1 MRPFL
6 RGAAAL
12 LLAVAG
18 MAHAGPQE
26 AASREEGQK
35 ALATDRDRESYA
47 VGVDVGRSLEPIAG
61 ELDFGALGTEIR
73 QLFAGG
79 KPSLAPDEAQ
89 QVDTALRATLAA
101 GSGMPGAPE
110 SPPALDR
117 AKVGQLVGG
126 YIVGP
131 SLEPIAG
138 DIDMAVF
145 MRGVRD
151 AATGGELAMP
161 AAQVQPVLEA
171 LSARVRDRAQ
181 QAANALAAKNK
192 AEGDA
197 FLAGNRQVKGV
208 FTTPSGL
215 QYMVLRQGNG
225 PRPKPSDTVR
235 VNYEGKL
242 LDGTVFDSSYARG
255 TPAEFPLG
263 GVIPG
268 WTEGLGLMPVGAK
281 YRFWIP
287 GELGYGAKGTPGG
300 PIGPNATL
308 VFDVELLAIPQ

>member
-1 MRPFL
+1 MKSFL
-6 RGAAAL
+6 RGTAAL

-18 MAHAGPQE
+18 PALAGPQDAGSQ
-26 AASREEGQK
+26 AA
-35 ALATDRDRESYA
+35 LDTDHARDSYA
-47 VGVDVGRSLEPIAG
+47 VGVDVGRSLEPIAAQ
-61 ELDFGALGTEIR
+61 LDFASFDRELR
-73 QLFAGG
+73 QLFDSG
-79 KPSLAPDEAQ
+79 KPSLTPPEAQ
-89 QVDTALRATLAA
+89 QVDNALRATLAA

-110 SPPALDR
+110 SPPALDHAR
-117 AKVGQLVGG
+117 VGQLVGG

-131 SLEPIAG
+131 SLAPIAG

-151 AATGGELAMP
+151 AATGKPLALP
-161 AAQVQPVLEA
+161 ADQVQPRLEA
-171 LSARVRDRAQ
+171 FGARVRARAQ
-181 QAANALAAKNK
+181 QAASAVAAEQKV
-192 AEGDA
+192 EGDA
-197 FLAGNRQVKGV
+197 FLAKNRQVKGV

-225 PRPKPSDTVR
+225 PRPKPTDTVR

-242 LDGTVFDSSYARG
+242 LDGTVFDSSYERG
-255 TPAEFPLG
+255 EPAEFPLN

-281 YRFWIP
+281 YRLWIP
-287 GELGYGAKGTPGG
+287 GDLGYGAKGTPGG
-300 PIGPNATL
+300 PIAPNATL

>member
-1 MRPFL
+1 MRSFM
-6 RGAAAL
+6 RGTAAL

-18 MAHAGPQE
+18 MAHGGPQ
-26 AASREEGQK
+26 ADPQA
-35 ALATDRDRESYA
+35 ALATDGARESYA
-47 VGVDVGRSLEPIAG
+47 VGVDVGRSLEPIAA
-61 ELDFGALGTEIR
+61 ELDFDALEKEVRALFDGA
-73 QLFAGG
+73 
-79 KPSLAPDEAQ
+79 KPSLTPAEAQ
-89 QVDTALRATLAA
+89 QVDNALRATLAA
-101 GSGMPGAPE
+101 RSGMPGAPQ
-110 SPPALDR
+110 SPPDLDR
-117 AKVGQLVGG
+117 ARVGQLVGG

-131 SLEPIAG
+131 SLLPIG
-138 DIDMAVF
+138 EDIDMAVF

-151 AATGGELAMP
+151 AASGGELAMP
-161 AAQVQPVLEA
+161 ADQVRPVLEA
-171 LSARVRDRAQ
+171 FGARVRARAQ

-192 AEGDA
+192 AAGDA
-197 FLAGNRQVKGV
+197 FLAQNRTVKGV

-255 TPAEFPLG
+255 TPAEFPLN

-287 GELGYGAKGTPGG
+287 GELAYGAKGTPGG

>member
-1 MRPFL
+1 MTPFL

-18 MAHAGPQE
+18 VAHAGPQD
-26 AASREEGQK
+26 AASQDAR
-35 ALATDRDRESYA
+35 ALATDQDRESYA

-61 ELDFGALGTEIR
+61 QLDFNALDGEIR
-73 QLFAGG
+73 QLFDGG
-79 KPSLAPDEAQ
+79 KPSLSPAEAQ

-101 GSGMPGAPE
+101 QAGMPGAPE
-110 SPPALDR
+110 SPAELDR

-131 SLEPIAG
+131 SLGPIAG
-138 DIDMAVF
+138 EIDMAVF

-171 LSARVRDRAQ
+171 FGARVRARAQ
-181 QAANALAAKNK
+181 QAANALATKNK

-197 FLAGNRQVKGV
+197 FLAKNRQVKGV

-225 PRPKPSDTVR
+225 PRPKPNETVR
-235 VNYEGKL
+235 VNYEGQL